1 MARSKVKSR
10 SHYDAAHL
18 QHLTNV
24 PTTYQFLHL
33 TVWEIQPLQ
42 DFIGQG
48 HYSKVKSRS
57 HNDVALLHP
66 LTTVL
71 QSINFLHFTASEIQ
85 PGQTISHRLPAEP
98 TTHPDTMGEKKK
110 NLNLRCHSSQYS

>member
-1 MARSKVKSR
+1 MS
-10 SHYDAAHL
+10 L
-18 QHLTNV
+18 QRINS
-24 PTTYQFLHL
+24 LHL

-71 QSINFLHFTASEIQ
+71 QSINFLHVTASEIQ
-85 PGQTISHRLPAEP
+85 PGQLFPIACQPNRPPIQTPWV
-98 TTHPDTMGEKKK
+98 KKK
-110 NLNLRCHSSQYS
+110 KKIELKMS